1 MGDKGVDLAVQF
13 EAANAGFI
21 ELIEGLTA
29 EQWAAECTGEGWT
42 ANVVAHHIAESH
54 QSLANLINTIANC
67 GQVPVIT
74 ADFVNGLN
82 ADHAERAA
90 ECRKDETLDLAR
102 AGGAQAA
109 SMLRTLSEEQLAR
122 TAVMP
127 AAGGEVDA
135 ATLSEVLLIGHIG
148 MHLESIK
155 AATAAAS
162 AG

>member
-1 MGDKGVDLAVQF
+1 V
-13 EAANAGFI
+13 
-21 ELIEGLTA
+21 
-29 EQWAAECTGEGWT
+29 
-42 ANVVAHHIAESH
+42 NVVAHHIAESH
-54 QSLANLINTIANC
+54 ETLANLIHTIANG

-82 ADHAERAA
+82 ADHANRAA
-90 ECRKDETLDLAR
+90 ECQKDETLELAR
-102 AGGAQAA
+102 TGGVQAA
-109 SMLRTLSEEQLAR
+109 SMLRTLAEEQFAR

-155 AATAAAS
+155 TATGVAS